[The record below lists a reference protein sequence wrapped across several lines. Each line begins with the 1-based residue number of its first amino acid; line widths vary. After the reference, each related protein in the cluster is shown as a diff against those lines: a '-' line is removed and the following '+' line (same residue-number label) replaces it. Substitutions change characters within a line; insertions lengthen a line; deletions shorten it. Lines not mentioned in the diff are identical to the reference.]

1 MRIRE
6 MHEGNRSAV
15 CQTNFVP
22 AQSRWVTSALA
33 FASPINV
40 GHCAVQCVCGSR
52 FDSVGKKLVSQ
63 SLTLQKPSARFDI
76 TRAFHA
82 GQDMNP
88 ASNIEASKVTKDH
101 PQQAFDTPE
110 IKIFLC

>member
-1 MRIRE
+1 MR
-6 MHEGNRSAV
+6 EGNRAAV
-15 CQTNFVP
+15 CQTNFEP

-40 GHCAVQCVCGSR
+40 GHCAVQCVCGPR

-63 SLTLQKPSARFDI
+63 SLTLQKPSAEFDI

-82 GQDMNP
+82 GQDTNP
-88 ASNIEASKVTKDH
+88 ASSIEASAARKQH
-101 PQQAFDTPE
+101 PRQAFCAPE
-110 IKIFLC
+110 IKVFL